1 MLERIKNIEEVYD
14 VSSESLECL
23 KSIEYSG
30 MFDGFKITTSKNI
43 WYILISNIQQCC
55 ENFGYVSKPEDY
67 KDYIGAGVYFISRTV
82 RTIDDDIETIPLS
95 SSSEYPN
102 CMFITFYTDKG
113 DLQFTAYNEHNGYY
127 GHNVVIVKDTYLKEL
142 KEL

>member
-1 MLERIKNIEEVYD
+1 MIERIKNIEEAYD

-43 WYILISNIQQCC
+43 WYILISNAPQCC
-55 ENFGYVSKPEDY
+55 ENFGYVSKPDDY
-67 KDYIGAGVYFISRTV
+67 KDFIGANVYSISSTV
-82 RTIDDDIETIPLS
+82 RTIKDNIESIQLS
-95 SSSEYPN
+95 SSSEYSN
-102 CMFITFYTDKG
+102 CLFITFYTDKG
-113 DLQFTAYNEHNGYY
+113 DLQFTAYNEHDGYY

>member
-30 MFDGFKITTSKNI
+30 MFDGFKITTSENI
-43 WYILISNIQQCC
+43 WYILISNAPQCC

-67 KDYIGAGVYFISRTV
+67 KDFIGANVYSISSTV
-82 RTIDDDIETIPLS
+82 RTIKDNIESIQLS
-95 SSSEYPN
+95 SSSEYSN
-102 CMFITFYTDKG
+102 CLFITFYTDKG
-113 DLQFTAYNEHNGYY
+113 DLQFTAYNEHDGYY

>member
-1 MLERIKNIEEVYD
+1 MIERIKNIEEVYD

-43 WYILISNIQQCC
+43 WYILISNAPQCC

-67 KDYIGAGVYFISRTV
+67 KDYIGAGVYSISSTV
-82 RTIDDDIETIPLS
+82 RTIKDNIESIQLS
-95 SSSEYPN
+95 SSSEYSN
-102 CMFITFYTDKG
+102 CLFITFYTDKG

>member
-1 MLERIKNIEEVYD
+1 MIERIKNIEEVYD

-43 WYILISNIQQCC
+43 WYILISNAPQCC
-55 ENFGYVSKPEDY
+55 ENFGYVSKPDDY
-67 KDYIGAGVYFISRTV
+67 KDFIGANVYSISSTV
-82 RTIDDDIETIPLS
+82 RTIKDNIESIQLS
-95 SSSEYPN
+95 SSSEYSN
-102 CMFITFYTDKG
+102 CLFITFYTDKG
-113 DLQFTAYNEHNGYY
+113 DLQFTAYNEHDGYY